1 MYQDNQDSLAEQ
13 TMTPY
18 QYVNNNPVNLIDPTG
33 MSADGWRRN
42 LKTGEMSY
50 DDSYTFEN
58 TPEGFEFGDV
68 FNDYQYVYE
77 SDGTKTMTDDYM
89 YDLAFGPS
97 KDSTPISTLGRGSG
111 NADISKLY
119 GNAVEAAKYDLPQG
133 LQNTGDA
140 LQVGGWTM
148 VATGVGVK
156 PGVALAGVGNYMSM
170 AGGGLEALVLL
181 SDGKKKEAVTKVIV
195 TAAFMGLG
203 SLAVKGTK
211 TVAGKEAVEKG
222 LNNTSEAVIQGM
234 NMGMEKN
241 VGQGIQDKINK
252 EKK

>member
-1 MYQDNQDSLAEQ
+1 M
-13 TMTPY
+13 
-18 QYVNNNPVNLIDPTG
+18 VDPTG
-33 MSADGWRRN
+33 MEGQGWRKN
-42 LKTGEMSY
+42 LATGGMSY
-50 DDSYTFEN
+50 DESYTDEN
-58 TPEGFEFGDV
+58 TPAG
-68 FNDYQYVYE
+68 YE
-77 SDGTKTMTDDYM
+77 YRDADMDDKYYYNPDGTKTMTDNYM
-89 YDLAFGPS
+89 YDLAFGPEYNNS
-97 KDSTPISTLGRGSG
+97 PQSCLSRGNG
-111 NADISKLY
+111 NADISKLH
-119 GNAVEAAKYDLPQG
+119 GAFVEAFKYDLPQG

-148 VATGVGVK
+148 VATGVGTK

-195 TAAFMGLG
+195 TGAFMGLG

-211 TVAGKEAVEKG
+211 IVAGKEAVEKG

-241 VGQGIQDKINK
+241 VGQGVQDKINK

>member
-1 MYQDNQDSLAEQ
+1 M
-13 TMTPY
+13 
-18 QYVNNNPVNLIDPTG
+18 IDPTG
-33 MSADGWRRN
+33 MEADGWRKN
-42 LKTGEMSY
+42 LANGEMSY
-50 DDSYTFEN
+50 DESYTEEN
-58 TPEGFEFGDV
+58 TPTG
-68 FNDYQYVYE
+68 YE
-77 SDGTKTMTDDYM
+77 YRDADMDDKYYYNPDGTKTMTDDYM

-97 KDSTPISTLGRGSG
+97 KDNTPISTLGRGSG

-181 SDGKKKEAVTKVIV
+181 TDGKKKEAVTKVIV
-195 TAAFMGLG
+195 TGAFMGLG

-241 VGQGIQDKINK
+241 VGQGVQDKINK